1 MHQTTTPPDGPGRP
15 RSAAGSR
22 RRGSHGALV
31 AAAVLAATA
40 LPAGPAIAR
49 VHDTAT
55 PADRSLTLDVS
66 GRPTAAELP
75 AGFQGFSVES
85 ADFAH
90 GFLTRAR
97 MAERLKTL
105 GRHGVLRLGG
115 YSMDLVWP
123 TFGAWRNAPAPE
135 QAIGGTVDQ
144 TDFDALKDLLDATGW
159 KVTLGVPLKAVIDP
173 SKLKDPTKDPAPPV
187 TLDQAVAEV
196 EAAHDT
202 LGDDLLSVEIGN
214 EFDNVTTL
222 SGAEMWNTVKGYQA
236 AIDAALPHAGIKVSG
251 PSANTSPS
259 NTVLDGFT
267 AAAAADPAVRPE
279 RIMAELS
286 SHLYPASHC
295 GSSTATIAQL
305 MSADTHRR
313 TQTKLQG
320 VAALATRFGGRV
332 PMTVN
337 ESNSASCSGQPGVS
351 DAYAAALWSLDHTL
365 ESAQS
370 GMARLEFHTNTAAL
384 CGDFK
389 PRTSPEYPISYRYY
403 GAFCATDQA
412 ELDADRLSPS
422 PLYYGLWAAARVAR
436 GRFVDVSLPDDALD
450 TTRAYAVE
458 ARDGS
463 LTVVLI
469 NVQDP
474 ADPEAA
480 AEDVSLVLPSQRP
493 HDGRTVRLSSAAPG
507 GLAAQDASRITLGG
521 ATVAPTGRPSG
532 PPRSTAV
539 PVHHGTATVRVAA
552 GTAEIVTFGR

>member
-1 MHQTTTPPDGPGRP
+1 MHQTTPPPDGSGRP
-15 RSAAGSR
+15 RPAGRR
-22 RRGSHGALV
+22 RRGGHGALL
-31 AAAVLAATA
+31 AAAVLAAAA
-40 LPAGPAIAR
+40 LPAGPAVAGA
-49 VHDTAT
+49 HDTAA
-55 PADRSLTLDVS
+55 PADRALTLDVS
-66 GRPTAAELP
+66 GPPSGAALP
-75 AGFQGFSVES
+75 EGFQGFSVES
-85 ADFAH
+85 ADLAH

-123 TFGAWRNAPAPE
+123 AFGAWRDAPAPA

-144 TDFDALKDLLDATGW
+144 ADLTALKQLLDATGW
-159 KVTLGVPLKAVIDP
+159 KATLGVPLKAVIDP

-196 EAAHDT
+196 KAAHDT
-202 LGDDLLSVEIGN
+202 LGDDLLSVEVGN

-222 SGAEMWNTVKGYQA
+222 SGAEMWDTVKSYRA

-251 PSANTSPS
+251 PSANTSPT
-259 NTVLDGFT
+259 NTQLDAFT

-295 GSSTATIAQL
+295 GSATASIAQL

-313 TQTKLQG
+313 TATKLQG
-320 VAALATRFGGRV
+320 IAGLAARFGGRI

-351 DAYAAALWSLDHTL
+351 DAYAASLWALDHL
-365 ESAQS
+365 MESARS
-370 GMARLEFHTNTAAL
+370 GLARLEFHTNTAAV

-389 PRTSPEYPISYRYY
+389 PRNSPEYPVSYRYY
-403 GAFCATDQA
+403 GAFCAADQA
-412 ELDADRLSPS
+412 ALDADRLSAT
-422 PLYYGLWAAARVAR
+422 PLYYGLWAAAQVPP
-436 GRFVDVSLPDDALD
+436 GRFVDVPLPDGALD
-450 TTRAYAVE
+450 TVRAYAVE

-474 ADPEAA
+474 ADPAAA
-480 AEDVSLVLPSQRP
+480 AEDVSLLLPAQRL
-493 HDGRTVRLSSAAPG
+493 HGRTVMLSSAAPG
-507 GLAAQDASRITLGG
+507 GLASQNASRITLGG
-521 ATVAPTGRPSG
+521 AVVAPTGRPAR
-532 PPRSTAV
+532 PPRATSV
-539 PVHHGTATVRVAA
+539 PVHQGTATVRVAP
-552 GTAEIVTFGR
+552 GTAEIVTFRR